1 MHSYEKAKQNNWQF
15 PMSLTKV
22 ASIANE
28 STIEWRLKVAITVHY
43 ARACPKMNVLA
54 NGTQKLLA
62 SLEKAGQ
69 WHMKVALTAK

>member
-1 MHSYEKAKQNNWQF
+1 MQ
-15 PMSLTKV
+15 V
-22 ASIANE
+22 AFIANE
-28 STIEWRLKVAITVHY
+28 STIEWRLKVAITVHDV
-43 ARACPKMNVLA
+43 RACPRMNVVA